1 MSKINRNALCPCGSG
16 RKYKQ
21 CCGRNKRSLLE
32 GLTPGLRM
40 KGGVRSNLTGSGFM
54 VIVHTWDNISC
65 EGEPEEWCAPDIFPT
80 EDAALQYYKTY
91 IRPSLQ
97 RLMLEIQKEQ
107 NGTQCIYRELE

>member
-1 MSKINRNALCPCGSG
+1 
-16 RKYKQ
+16 
-21 CCGRNKRSLLE
+21 
-32 GLTPGLRM
+32 M

>member
-1 MSKINRNALCPCGSG
+1 MIDSEHEKGESEVINMSKINRNALCPCGSG

-32 GLTPGLRM
+32 GLIPGLRM

-80 EDAALQYYKTY
+80 EDAALQYYA
-91 IRPSLQ
+91 
-97 RLMLEIQKEQ
+97 MC
-107 NGTQCIYRELE
+107 NFW